1 VNYASVI
8 GFYVPPAEYPANS
21 RSLSFVYPGAPD
33 WHCGVFIQGN
43 GYFFS
48 VAVKIEFCAEK
59 YLKYTAY
66 ARPEIDA
73 ATAEK
78 GRFRMKT
85 VY

>member
-1 VNYASVI
+1 
-8 GFYVPPAEYPANS
+8 
-21 RSLSFVYPGAPD
+21 
-33 WHCGVFIQGN
+33 
-43 GYFFS
+43 
-48 VAVKIEFCAEK
+48 VKIEFCAEK